1 MMTFESMLLGI
12 VGGICLDMMLGD
24 PSNKFHP
31 VAWLGHLI
39 GHFVPK
45 LKQNNLNIDSDDHNN
60 NARSCNRKERWR
72 SIIFSLLLILSF
84 GIGIHFCTMA
94 IVDAL
99 GYIALIIFC
108 AITLKMSI
116 AIKGMEKHAAA
127 VMCAL
132 ERGDLTNA
140 RFSLSL
146 IVKRDTTDLD
156 EQHIISGTI
165 ESISENIVDGVTSPL
180 FYYSFIGPA
189 GAFSFRIINTLDSM
203 LGYTDKYHK
212 DIGWM
217 PALLDTVANYVPS
230 RITALTMVIAARIVQ
245 ADWKKSIQILR
256 RDHSKTSSRNAGYTM
271 AAMAGALQVNL
282 EKIGHYSLGDQYEN
296 LSIEKCKQAISIM
309 RYSVFAFAMIVCVPL
324 ISLLY
329 LLGWWRMVFG
339 V

>member
-1 MMTFESMLLGI
+1 
-12 VGGICLDMMLGD
+12 
-24 PSNKFHP
+24 
-31 VAWLGHLI
+31 
-39 GHFVPK
+39 
-45 LKQNNLNIDSDDHNN
+45 
-60 NARSCNRKERWR
+60 
-72 SIIFSLLLILSF
+72 
-84 GIGIHFCTMA
+84 MA

>member
-1 MMTFESMLLGI
+1 
-12 VGGICLDMMLGD
+12 
-24 PSNKFHP
+24 
-31 VAWLGHLI
+31 
-39 GHFVPK
+39 
-45 LKQNNLNIDSDDHNN
+45 
-60 NARSCNRKERWR
+60 
-72 SIIFSLLLILSF
+72 
-84 GIGIHFCTMA
+84 
-94 IVDAL
+94 
-99 GYIALIIFC
+99 
-108 AITLKMSI
+108 
-116 AIKGMEKHAAA
+116 
-127 VMCAL
+127 
-132 ERGDLTNA
+132 
-140 RFSLSL
+140 
-146 IVKRDTTDLD
+146 
-156 EQHIISGTI
+156 
-165 ESISENIVDGVTSPL
+165 
-180 FYYSFIGPA
+180 
-189 GAFSFRIINTLDSM
+189 M
-203 LGYTDKYHK
+203 LGYTDRYHK